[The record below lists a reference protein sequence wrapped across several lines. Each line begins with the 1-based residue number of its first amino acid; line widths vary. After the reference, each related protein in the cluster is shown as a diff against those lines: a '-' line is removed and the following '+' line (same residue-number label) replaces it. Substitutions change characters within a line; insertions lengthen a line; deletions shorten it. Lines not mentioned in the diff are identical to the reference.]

1 MKEKKVSCLKCSF
14 MIKEIH
20 ENEYIYKCKA
30 HALKRIKIDTETIC
44 ARYQNREKRKKGKIN
59 RNYKKYFDT
68 EPLQNL
74 LMENQKK

>member
-1 MKEKKVSCLKCSF
+1 
-14 MIKEIH
+14 MIKEIN

-44 ARYQNREKRKKGKIN
+44 ARYQNREKRKKNI
-59 RNYKKYFDT
+59 NYKKYFDT

-74 LMENQKK
+74 LMEHQKK

>member
-14 MIKEIH
+14 MIKEMN

-30 HALKRIKIDTETIC
+30 HALKRIKIDTEIIC

-59 RNYKKYFDT
+59 KNLKKYFDI
-68 EPLQNL
+68 EPLHNL
-74 LMENQKK
+74 IMEK

>member
-14 MIKEIH
+14 MIKEIN

-44 ARYQNREKRKKGKIN
+44 ARYQNREKRKKII
-59 RNYKKYFDT
+59 NYKKYFDT
-68 EPLQNL
+68 EPLQNH
-74 LMENQKK
+74 LMEHQKK